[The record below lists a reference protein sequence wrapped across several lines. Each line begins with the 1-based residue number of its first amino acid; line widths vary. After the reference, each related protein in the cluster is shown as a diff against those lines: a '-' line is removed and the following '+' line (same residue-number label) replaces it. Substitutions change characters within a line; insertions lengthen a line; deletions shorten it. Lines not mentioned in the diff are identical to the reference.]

1 MFACWRQGAR
11 QQDEEAAAMPRLV
24 PQEDEL
30 AALGAAGAHQCPM
43 GLHTGY
49 CQMVAE
55 LVLCCFADC
64 AALTPTSL

>member
-1 MFACWRQGAR
+1 
-11 QQDEEAAAMPRLV
+11 MPRLV

-55 LVLCCFADC
+55 LVL
-64 AALTPTSL
+64 